1 MIPDDANAIKD
12 SIDAKLGRRYQFEMF
27 ENFERC
33 ADVSK
38 QEAHI
43 IDLFLKLTHWLRNA
57 RKSFSFFMRDK
68 KDLPALKQNTTRYLE
83 IISQTKETIISQSST
98 YPKLNDFIGS
108 IKALFILHY
117 SYNINMTKAVL
128 NGKLSYSNH
137 EGKLLD
143 FQV

>member
-43 IDLFLKLTHWLRNA
+43 IDLFLSCSN
-57 RKSFSFFMRDK
+57 FF
-68 KDLPALKQNTTRYLE
+68 NCYLCP
-83 IISQTKETIISQSST
+83 QKNPGVTVRAVT
-98 YPKLNDFIGS
+98 LN
-108 IKALFILHY
+108 
-117 SYNINMTKAVL
+117 
-128 NGKLSYSNH
+128 
-137 EGKLLD
+137 
-143 FQV
+143 